1 MLPYNQQISMVTCV
15 TKTMD
20 LSVCV
25 ISSAWSNTLPT
36 CPITLVPT
44 FYSPTSVSPTILFDK
59 ISIITIPTI
68 LSIPTT
74 TAHNTHVNLH
84 GQA

>member
-1 MLPYNQQISMVTCV
+1 MITGN

-25 ISSAWSNTLPT
+25 TPSAWSNTFPT
-36 CPITLVPT
+36 DPITLVPT
-44 FYSPTSVSPTILFDK
+44 FYSLTSVSPTILFVK
-59 ISIITIPTI
+59 TSITIIPTI

-74 TAHNTHVNLH
+74 TAHNTQVYLH
-84 GQA
+84 GQAS